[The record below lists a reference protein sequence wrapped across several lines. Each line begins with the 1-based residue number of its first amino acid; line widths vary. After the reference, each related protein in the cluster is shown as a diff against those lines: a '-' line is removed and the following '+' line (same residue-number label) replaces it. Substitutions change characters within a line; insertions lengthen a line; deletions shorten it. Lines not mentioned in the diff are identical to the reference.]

1 MISGRMVDAY
11 SNIQTLKL
19 FGRDDANDRY
29 MRDGFDIFQSTILR
43 FTRLLTTLRACY
55 EAVKCDPPSA
65 LEAMQAL
72 LVPPLLALT
81 HSDGGLGSWQGS
93 GAVSAD
99 RLSALVLASVV
110 FTALTLLI
118 GDPFY
123 QRIWRAVETDLGGVV
138 PTDDGSMRVAFA
150 ESLRLVVLGALV
162 ALLALLLGLIPVVG
176 AAVAAVT
183 SILLTGRLLA
193 REITGRALNAR
204 DVTSRDRSRLFA
216 ANRAR
221 LLGFGAATQLCFM
234 VPLGAVFVMPTAVAG
249 GTLLAR
255 DLLERPSAAA
265 PVPAPTAAPTPPEV
279 PGA

>member
-1 MISGRMVDAY
+1 MIREFFTGIRFLGRGVGYWRRRPGLMALGLVPALIALALL
-11 SNIQTLKL
+11 SAALIPFFISLGSLTVWATP
-19 FGRDDANDRY
+19 FA
-29 MRDGFDIFQSTILR
+29 DGWDPFWAR
-43 FTRLLTTLRACY
+43 TLR
-55 EAVKCDPPSA
+55 SA
-65 LEAMQAL
+65 LGVIAGIA
-72 LVPPLLALT
+72 
-81 HSDGGLGSWQGS
+81 
-93 GAVSAD
+93 
-99 RLSALVLASVV
+99 ALVLASVV

-255 DLLERPSAAA
+255 DLLERPSRALAAA